1 MAERRRRLAR
11 RPLLYACGFA
21 AERQP
26 VSRLMNEDIP
36 RAQPVGVTLLAILNL
51 VSGVA
56 IVLIMLFM
64 GGGLSDIDA
73 DLRKI
78 GASAVLARLS
88 ALLLGLLFIGTGVAL
103 WSGRTRGWWF
113 ATWVTGMMGARTFL
127 AAVMVGDIAS
137 KVGASPGAVAPRR
150 ITLLVRGV
158 LYLAILAYL
167 FKPNVLEFF
176 RIGSQS
182 RGRTLLRLAGAVA
195 VGVALW
201 SLGGLLSG
209 G

>member
-1 MAERRRRLAR
+1 
-11 RPLLYACGFA
+11 
-21 AERQP
+21 
-26 VSRLMNEDIP
+26 MNEDIP
-36 RAQPVGVTLLAILNL
+36 RARPVGVTLLAILNL

-56 IVLIMLFM
+56 VVLMMLFM
-64 GGGLSDIDA
+64 GGGLNEIDA

-78 GASAVLARLS
+78 GVSAVLVRLS
-88 ALLLGLLFIGTGVAL
+88 VLLLGLLFIGTGVAL

-113 ATWVTGMMGARTFL
+113 ATWVTGMMGARAFL

-137 KVGASPGAVAPRR
+137 KVGASAATVGPRR

-182 RGRTLLRLAGAVA
+182 RGRILLSVIGAVA
-195 VGVALW
+195 AGIALW
-201 SLGGLLSG
+201 SLGGLLAR
-209 G
+209 